1 MTPSTGQHGDGMTG
15 QGRSKQEGPQTP
27 VPAPSPPSM
36 TATLAALGLFLSGLE
51 YMIPKPLPFLR
62 LGLANAPL
70 LLALPLPPASFVLL
84 AAAKVLGQALVSGTL
99 FSYVFLLSLAG
110 TAVSAAAMF
119 LLRRAVPE
127 TLLSLTGVSVAGAFL
142 SNLTQIALARFL
154 FLGEGAVYLV
164 PPFLAA
170 GLVSGTALGLFC
182 GRFAAQSRWY
192 KAALARELGV
202 TLTEADSAPTE
213 ADSTLTEADA
223 PLPCARLTAPA
234 GPRPKRKPPLDT
246 EAFPAPLLFA
256 AGLVMGAALLLNGD
270 SLGRAA
276 QFLVFLTL
284 ALLCGK
290 AGNVLA
296 TAVVFAAVVG
306 FNLLVPYGRVLGAAG
321 TPLAG
326 IPLTEGAL
334 LGGIGKAATLEG
346 LIMLS
351 RVTISPRLRLPGRA
365 GALIG
370 DAFRLLP
377 QLAALKGAIRPKTFV
392 RSLDNALL
400 SLTAPTGGETDRP
413 SRPVRLPPL
422 PAVVLALFILA
433 ALALSIL
440 MSN

>member
-1 MTPSTGQHGDGMTG
+1 
-15 QGRSKQEGPQTP
+15 
-27 VPAPSPPSM
+27 M

-70 LLALPLPPASFVLL
+70 LLALPLPPASFFLL
-84 AAAKVLGQALVSGTL
+84 AAAKVLGQALMSGTL
-99 FSYVFLLSLAG
+99 VSYVFPLSLCG

-119 LLRRAVPE
+119 LLRRAVPA

-182 GRFAAQSRWY
+182 ARFAAQSRWY
-192 KAALARELGV
+192 KAAMARELG
-202 TLTEADSAPTE
+202 LTQPETAPTE
-213 ADSTLTEADA
+213 ADSTLTKADSTLTKADA
-223 PLPCARLTAPA
+223 PLSPTRLTEPA
-234 GPRPKRKPPLDT
+234 SPPPKRKPPLDT
-246 EAFPAPLLFA
+246 EAFPAPLLFT

-284 ALLCGK
+284 ALLCGR
-290 AGNVLA
+290 AGNVLV
-296 TAVVFAAVVG
+296 TAVVFTAVVG
-306 FNLLVPYGRVLGAAG
+306 FNLLVPYGRVLRQ
-321 TPLAG
+321 TG

-351 RVTISPRLRLPGRA
+351 RVTISPRLRLPGRV

-392 RSLDNALL
+392 RGLDNALL
-400 SLTAPTGGETDRP
+400 SLAAPTVEETEP
-413 SRPVRLPPL
+413 SRPMRIPPL
-422 PAVVLALFILA
+422 PAVVLALFMLA
-433 ALALSIL
+433 ALALSIPTRL
-440 MSN
+440 IQ